1 MTRNEK
7 DTINRR
13 TENRHLFQRMKRGLE
28 SVRDTPHKRVLLA
41 AYLIGAVLVWLFRA
55 YLFGLDTYGMFSPV
69 LEAVI
74 NLLLPLYAVGGLLAV
89 LVLLGTPWGGKAA
102 REGLQKVGLV
112 NHAGEAP
119 PLIAKRQDTDNPRLT
134 VWEFDPCGIPLGEWE
149 DKRARIETAL
159 NITIAKMTWAEGRKI
174 IRVYSAPAE
183 SDFPALLPWKDKY
196 LSPDNFVL
204 VLGESLTGPVTVN
217 LTNIPHILLGG
228 STGSGKSVLLKLLLM
243 QALHKGAEV
252 YIADFKGGV
261 DFPSAWRETCRMCFE
276 EQDLLNVLTG
286 LVEELERRKRA
297 FAEAGCPDIDRYNRA
312 TGKSLERLIF
322 ACDEVAEVLDRTGA
336 DSERKKLLGQI
347 ENKLATIARLGRAFG
362 IHLILA
368 TQRPDANIIPG
379 QIKNNMDFRVCGRA
393 DSVLSQII
401 LDNTSAAE
409 QIPKNARGRFLTG
422 DGTVF
427 QGYLFDEEQL

>member
-7 DTINRR
+7 DTITKR
-13 TENRHLFQRMKRGLE
+13 TENRHLLQRMKAGLAA
-28 SVRDTPHKRVLLA
+28 VKTTPHKRALLA
-41 AYLIGAVLVWLFRA
+41 AYLVGAVLVWLFRGH
-55 YLFGLDTYGMFSPV
+55 LFSLDTYGMFSPV

-89 LVLLGTPWGGKAA
+89 LVLLGTPWGGRAA
-102 REGLQKVGLV
+102 KEGLQKVGLV

-119 PLIAKRQDTDNPRLT
+119 VLIAKRQDTDNPRLT

-217 LTNIPHILLGG
+217 LANIPHILLGG

-243 QALHKGAEV
+243 QALR
-252 YIADFKGGV
+252 KGGG
-261 DFPSAWRETCRMCFE
+261 
-276 EQDLLNVLTG
+276 G
-286 LVEELERRKRA
+286 LHSRFQGRR
-297 FAEAGCPDIDRYNRA
+297 GLPQ
-312 TGKSLERLIF
+312 GL
-322 ACDEVAEVLDRTGA
+322 
-336 DSERKKLLGQI
+336 
-347 ENKLATIARLGRAFG
+347 
-362 IHLILA
+362 
-368 TQRPDANIIPG
+368 
-379 QIKNNMDFRVCGRA
+379 
-393 DSVLSQII
+393 
-401 LDNTSAAE
+401 AAE
-409 QIPKNARGRFLTG
+409 MPYVFPGRYPALCPGPACGGAGIP
-422 DGTVF
+422 
-427 QGYLFDEEQL
+427 QGAAGGNRV